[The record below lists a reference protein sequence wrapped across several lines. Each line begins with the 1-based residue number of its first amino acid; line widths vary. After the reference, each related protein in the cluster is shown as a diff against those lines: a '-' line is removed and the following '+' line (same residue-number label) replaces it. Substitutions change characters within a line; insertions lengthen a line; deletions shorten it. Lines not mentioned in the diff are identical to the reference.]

1 MKHLRTPSLLALA
14 ALLAISLAAT
24 GCTES
29 QRKGIKHVKSGL
41 IGLKRKVTLYDCN
54 GQPIRTWHGRF
65 KIEVQ
70 GAYLS
75 FIDDDDH
82 EVKVGGTVIVEEE

>member
-1 MKHLRTPSLLALA
+1 MNRRLAFLV
-14 ALLAISLAAT
+14 LGLTVTLSLAAT
-24 GCTES
+24 GCTEK
-29 QRKGIKHVKSGL
+29 QRKGIKHVKSDL

-82 EVKVGGTVIVEEE
+82 EIKVGGTVVVEEE

>member
-1 MKHLRTPSLLALA
+1 MNRRP
-14 ALLAISLAAT
+14 ALLVLSLAVALSLAVPA
-24 GCTES
+24 CTES

-54 GQPIRTWHGRF
+54 GTPIRTWHGRF

-82 EVKVGGTVIVEEE
+82 EIKVGGTVVVEEE

>member
-1 MKHLRTPSLLALA
+1 MNRHPARFVLCLAV
-14 ALLAISLAAT
+14 ALILTAPA
-24 GCTES
+24 CTES

-54 GQPIRTWHGRF
+54 GAPIRTWHGRF

-70 GAYLS
+70 GAYIS

-82 EVKVGGTVIVEEE
+82 EVKVAGTVVVEEE